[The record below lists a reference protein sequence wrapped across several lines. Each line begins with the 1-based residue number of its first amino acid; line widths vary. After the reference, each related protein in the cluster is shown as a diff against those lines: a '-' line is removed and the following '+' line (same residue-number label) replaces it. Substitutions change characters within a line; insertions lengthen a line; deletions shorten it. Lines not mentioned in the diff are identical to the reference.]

1 LNPSTAKQQANQKEE
16 EKFFVVIDYKV
27 GHQAAPKGQKAQPS
41 RDWYNLQEG
50 LRYQNEVE
58 RNKGIAQAY
67 RFINPP
73 K

>member
-1 LNPSTAKQQANQKEE
+1 LNLSKTKQQANQKEE

-27 GHQAAPKGQKAQPS
+27 GQQATPKGQEAQPA

-67 RFINPP
+67 RFITPP